1 MTEMNTQILSL
12 ICLFIGS
19 TIFPQAQNFSATE
32 ITVNRYVDG
41 TLLIPENLENP
52 PLVILIAGSGPT
64 DRDGNQS
71 FMKNDMLKK
80 LAEELT
86 KNGIA
91 TFRYDKRVVK
101 QLKTRT
107 FDKNIRFD
115 DFVDDAKSVVTYFK
129 PSYSSIIIAG
139 HSQGSL
145 VGLLAAE
152 AEVEGFISLAG
163 AGNPIDQIILEQ
175 ITKTAPFFTED
186 TKRVLE
192 ILKNGNTTTDFPP
205 ALASMFN
212 LDIQPFMSNWMQY
225 NPQKLIEN
233 LDIPVLLINGTKDLQ
248 VSTKEAQ
255 LLKEHKTDAE
265 LVIIENMNH
274 LLFEINGDDLVN
286 TKSYNELQHQIVPE
300 VITSIVRFIK
310 KDKSTIEE

>member
-1 MTEMNTQILSL
+1 MTEMNKQILSL

-19 TIFPQAQNFSATE
+19 TIFTQAQNFSATE

-41 TLLIPENLENP
+41 TLLIPENLESP

-86 KNGIA
+86 KNGLA

-115 DFVDDAKSVVTYFK
+115 DFVNDAKSVVSYFK
-129 PSYSSIIIAG
+129 PTFSSIIIAG

-163 AGNPIDQIILEQ
+163 AGKPIDQIILEQ
-175 ITKTAPFFTED
+175 ITKTAPFFKED

-192 ILKNGNTTTDFPP
+192 VLKNGETTTDFPP

-212 LDIQPFMSNWMQY
+212 LEIQPFMSNWMQY
-225 NPQKLIEN
+225 KPHELIEN
-233 LDIPVLLINGTKDLQ
+233 LEIPVLIINGTKDLQ

-255 LLKEHKTDAE
+255 LLKEHKIDAE
-265 LVIIENMNH
+265 LIIIENMNH

-286 TKSYNELQHQIVPE
+286 TKSYNEMHHQIVPE
-300 VITSIVRFIK
+300 VIKSIVRFIK

>member
-1 MTEMNTQILSL
+1 MNKHLFSIVCFFWSL
-12 ICLFIGS
+12 
-19 TIFPQAQNFSATE
+19 TIFTEAQNFSSTD
-32 ITVNRYVDG
+32 ISINRYVDG
-41 TLLIPENLENP
+41 TLLVPESTENP

-64 DRDGNQS
+64 DRNGNQS

-80 LAEELT
+80 LAEKLSE
-86 KNGIA
+86 NGVA

-107 FDKNIRFD
+107 FDNNILFD
-115 DFVDDAKSVVTYFK
+115 DFVTDAKSVVNYFN
-129 PSYSSIIIAG
+129 PSYASIAIAG

-152 AEVEGFISLAG
+152 AGADLFISLAG
-163 AGNPIDQIILEQ
+163 AGNSIDQVILEQ
-175 ITKTAPFFTED
+175 ITKTAPFFSED

-192 ILKNGNTTTDFPP
+192 ILKRKETTTEFPP
-205 ALASMFN
+205 ALASIFS

-225 NPQKLIEN
+225 NPHELIEN
-233 LDIPVLLINGTKDLQ
+233 LDIPVLIINGTKDLQ
-248 VSTKEAQ
+248 VSAAEAQ
-255 LLKEHKTDAE
+255 LLKTHKPDAD

-286 TKSYNELQHQIVPE
+286 TKSYNEMNHPVMPE
-300 VITSIVRFIK
+300 VISVVLNFIK
-310 KDKSTIEE
+310 KDKSTIKK

>member
-1 MTEMNTQILSL
+1 MIQMNTQILSL
-12 ICLFIGS
+12 ICLFIGM
-19 TIFPQAQNFSATE
+19 TFFTEAQNFSSTE
-32 ITVNRYVDG
+32 ITVNRFVDG
-41 TLLIPENLENP
+41 TLLIPESVENP

-145 VGLLAAE
+145 VGILAAE
-152 AEVEGFISLAG
+152 TEVDGFISLAG

-233 LDIPVLLINGTKDLQ
+233 LEIPVLLINGTKDLQ

>member
-1 MTEMNTQILSL
+1 MTRHLFSL
-12 ICLFIGS
+12 VCLFMGMTIISEAQDYSS
-19 TIFPQAQNFSATE
+19 TDIS
-32 ITVNRYVDG
+32 INRYVDG
-41 TLLIPENLENP
+41 TLLVPESIDNP
-52 PLVILIAGSGPT
+52 PLVIIIAGSGPT
-64 DRDGNQS
+64 DRNGNQS

-80 LAEELT
+80 LAERLSE
-86 KNGIA
+86 NGIA

-115 DFVDDAKSVVTYFK
+115 DFVTDAKSVVTYFK
-129 PSYSSIIIAG
+129 PSYSSITIAG

-145 VGLLAAE
+145 VGLLATE
-152 AEVEGFISLAG
+152 AGVDSFISLAG

-192 ILKNGNTTTDFPP
+192 ILKSGKTTTEFPP
-205 ALASMFN
+205 ALASIFS

-225 NPQKLIEN
+225 NPQKRIE
-233 LDIPVLLINGTKDLQ
+233 
-248 VSTKEAQ
+248 STEAQ
-255 LLKEHKTDAE
+255 LLKDHKTDAE
-265 LVIIENMNH
+265 IVIIENMNH

-286 TKSYNELQHQIVPE
+286 TKSYNELSYPIMPE
-300 VITSIVRFIK
+300 VITAMVNFIQK
-310 KDKSTIEE
+310 R